1 MRKIN
6 KLLLIISLLV
16 IAGFAARL
24 KKSSKSKQQQ
34 LIAESIQAQGMR
46 MTLERDN
53 TVEKKIQIINFIE
66 ESKSIRK
73 NMPSF
78 KKRVYDKDSQT
89 IMIEEKEITNDRK
102 KQFFSMIQASNGK
115 NVGLQNHGNT
125 FYTGKIQVGNRN
137 QYYKMIFDSG
147 STLIFL
153 NSVQC
158 DSIGCV
164 RGNQYDSEASPTFKD
179 VDLEVKVEFGSGIL
193 TGEMGIDTFF
203 IGDMAVQK
211 VEFMEILEQDG
222 AVFESGDFD
231 GLIGLAFPQLGD
243 GADTLV
249 DYMKDQNLIAKKMFS
264 FYMSRKDDSENSFI
278 SFGQI
283 DQELLAGSI
292 KYHKVESPLYW
303 TLSAEE
309 IKLGGH
315 KTSLCSKQ
323 YPCPLAIDSGTS
335 IIAGPSDQID
345 FLTDLILDRGYG
357 CNQINS
363 MPAISFVIDGEEY
376 PILAQEYIISS
387 NGAFAHM
394 YEHSVDPAECYP
406 ALVAL
411 DVEEP
416 QLGPM
421 WILGDIFMSKY
432 YTLFNREENTV
443 GFAKLKTID
452 TKLYQKPSKIDDEE
466 FNYSFMKKMSKI
478 KKNKKHH

>member
-6 KLLLIISLLV
+6 KLLLIISLLL

-24 KKSSKSKQQQ
+24 KRSSKSKQQQ
-34 LIAESIQAQGMR
+34 LIADSIQSQNMKI
-46 MTLERDN
+46 TLERDN

-66 ESKSIRK
+66 ESNSIRK
-73 NMPSF
+73 NQPSF
-78 KKRVYDKDSQT
+78 KKRVYDKDSQK
-89 IMIEEKEITNDRK
+89 IMIEEKEITADRK
-102 KQFFSMIQASNGK
+102 QQFVSMIQTNGK
-115 NVGLQNHGNT
+115 SVGLQNHGNT
-125 FYTGKIQVGNRN
+125 FYTGKIQVGNRD

-158 DSIGCV
+158 DSIGCI

-193 TGEMGIDTFF
+193 TGEMGIDTFYF
-203 IGDMAVQK
+203 GDMAVER

-243 GADTLV
+243 GADTVV
-249 DYMKDQNLIAKKMFS
+249 DYMKDQNLIPKKMFS
-264 FYMSRKDDSENSFI
+264 FYMSRKDESDNSFI

-283 DQELLAGSI
+283 DQQVIAGDI

-303 TLSAEE
+303 TLLAQE

-315 KTSLCSKQ
+315 KTSLCSRE

-345 FLTDLILDRGYG
+345 FLTDLILDRGFE
-357 CNQINS
+357 CNQIKK

-376 PILAQEYIISS
+376 PILAEEYIISS
-387 NGAFAHM
+387 NGAFANM

-432 YTLFNREENTV
+432 YTLFNREDKTV
-443 GFAKLKTID
+443 GFAKLKSID
-452 TKLYQKPSKIDDEE
+452 TRLYQKPSKIEDEE
-466 FNYSFMKKMSKI
+466 FNYNFMKKMNKR
-478 KKNKKHH
+478 KKSKKHL